1 LPVQDIIDAT
11 TEGIGDARSISTIVQ
26 HESDRKL
33 GARAAG
39 ERGSIRVRSRKL
51 RLAAA
56 GLAELLEH
64 GRVRVLW
71 LGRSEQL
78 NIPRRRR
85 GTRA

>member
-1 LPVQDIIDAT
+1 LLLPVQDIIDAT

-33 GARAAG
+33 GARTAG

-64 GRVRVLW
+64 GRVLW